1 MDRKGF
7 PCDLCNKG
15 FTRSSK
21 LKKHMKTH
29 LKSES
34 QNVNQVS
41 LSKVV
46 MKETVLNSDIQT
58 AESHKQLSHEADL
71 ERHVQTVDSDT
82 KALPCSLCRK
92 SFAQSSALKKHMHI
106 SHSLLDIRMAD
117 LVKPVRI
124 LLRDCL
130 RVSNIQGKTNIED
143 KCVLPSKIVSS
154 NPQTKDPEY
163 IPYNCSLCPRSFTQQ
178 NSLNIHMQIHTQ
190 EELNPIVQ
198 KKERKDRI
206 ESRPGEPEYILY
218 SCSLCPRS
226 FTQQN
231 SLKIHMQIH
240 TQQELHLILQT
251 KYLQDRIEAKPGEPE
266 YKLFSCSIC
275 PRSFTQENSLKI
287 HMKLHTQ
294 EKLHLILQTKD
305 QQDRIEARPGE
316 PEYRLYTCSLCPRS
330 FTQQN
335 SLKIHMQLHTQEKLR
350 PIPQGKDEEEEEESV
365 SRRGMAIYC
374 VEERAV
380 SPVIVT
386 PLYEQYEQGYRQPNF
401 EETVKKSSKR
411 IPKSAKPYTC
421 SIFNKSFSKDEIRRE
436 KQFSCNFCFKTFFEK
451 GNLKKH
457 MLIHTGEK
465 PFACHIC
472 YLLGLLVDSSSV
484 ARWTSVENLGCRSS
498 CSPCLS
504 VQFSN
509 TQDECSCLVVL
520 LPVLSIGHFK
530 SICTLNLLHFTW
542 YTVPV

>member
-1 MDRKGF
+1 
-7 PCDLCNKG
+7 
-15 FTRSSK
+15 
-21 LKKHMKTH
+21 MKTH

-130 RVSNIQGKTNIED
+130 QVSNIQGKTNIED

-218 SCSLCPRS
+218 SCS
-226 FTQQN
+226 
-231 SLKIHMQIH
+231 
-240 TQQELHLILQT
+240 
-251 KYLQDRIEAKPGEPE
+251 
-266 YKLFSCSIC
+266 IC

-287 HMKLHTQ
+287 HMQLHTQ

-330 FTQQN
+330 FTQEN
-335 SLKIHMQLHTQEKLR
+335 SLKIHMEVHTQEKLC
-350 PIPQGKDEEEEEESV
+350 PIPQGKNDEEEDSV
-365 SRRGMAIYC
+365 SRRGKAIYC
-374 VEERAV
+374 AEERAV

-386 PLYEQYEQGYRQPNF
+386 PLYEQYEQYRQPNF

-436 KQFSCNFCFKTFFEK
+436 KQFSCNFCLKTFFEK

-472 YLLGLLVDSSSV
+472 NKLFSKNHEVKIHMRTHTGEKPY
-484 ARWTSVENLGCRSS
+484 S
-498 CSPCLS
+498 CSKCKKS
-504 VQFSN
+504 FTQFFF
-509 TQDECSCLVVL
+509 EEA
-520 LPVLSIGHFK
+520 
-530 SICTLNLLHFTW
+530 
-542 YTVPV
+542 Y